1 VRRALSPSLN
11 PAGLTSAGLA
21 VFAAVVM
28 ILNAYNKHGVIDAPV
43 IVAAVGA
50 VAALLT
56 RQAVTPVKDPRDGNG
71 TPLLTVASVAAA
83 QAAQPLT
90 VAASSGN
97 VRPVPPPPAGYPP
110 KEEKL
115 IISGGSARPGPV
127 PVLPDSAYPPGAVPL
142 DPLAGPG
149 GPPEGMP

>member
-1 VRRALSPSLN
+1 MRRTITPSLN

-21 VFAAVVM
+21 VYAAIVM
-28 ILNAYNKHGVIDAPV
+28 ITNAYNGHGVI
-43 IVAAVGA
+43 AAVGA

-71 TPLLTVASVAAA
+71 TPLLSVASVAAA

-90 VAASSGN
+90 VAASGGN

-110 KEEKL
+110 QEERLDIKTE
-115 IISGGSARPGPV
+115 PG
-127 PVLPDSAYPPGAVPL
+127 
-142 DPLAGPG
+142 
-149 GPPEGMP
+149 M

>member
-1 VRRALSPSLN
+1 MRRTITPSLN

-21 VFAAVVM
+21 VYAAIVM
-28 ILNAYNKHGVIDAPV
+28 ITNAYNGHGVIDPPV

-71 TPLLTVASVAAA
+71 TPLLSVASVAAA

-90 VAASSGN
+90 VAASGGN

-110 KEEKL
+110 QEERLDIKTE
-115 IISGGSARPGPV
+115 PG
-127 PVLPDSAYPPGAVPL
+127 
-142 DPLAGPG
+142 
-149 GPPEGMP
+149 M